1 MGRIH
6 SLLVVSAG
14 FLALTGCDRAG
25 APAGDGDC
33 NARLRIDGTV
43 YAFHPDA
50 VTVPPEP
57 VTTLGPVDVLDCD
70 REVVDSAV
78 AVQMDGVPT
87 SVAVAV
93 VEDMTGVYVAEGTD
107 PSDWP
112 EPLRR

>member
-1 MGRIH
+1 MGRIR
-6 SLLVVSAG
+6 SLLVVGASA
-14 FLALTGCDRAG
+14 LALAGCDRTGRAG
-25 APAGDGDC
+25 EDGDC

-57 VTTLGPVDVLDCD
+57 VTRLGPVDVLDCD

-78 AVQMDGVPT
+78 AVAMDGVPA

-93 VEDMTGVYVAEGTD
+93 IAGMPGVYVAEGSD
-107 PSDWP
+107 PADWP

>member
-1 MGRIH
+1 MGRIR
-6 SLLVVSAG
+6 SLLLVGAGVVA
-14 FLALTGCDRAG
+14 LAGCDG
-25 APAGDGDC
+25 MGPAGEDGDC

-50 VTVPPEP
+50 ATVPPEP

-70 REVVDSAV
+70 RDVVDTAV

-93 VEDMTGVYVAEGTD
+93 VEDMAGVYVAEGSD
-107 PSDWP
+107 PADWP
-112 EPLRR
+112 EQLRR